1 MPEESIN
8 IFISNIYSTAAFTA
22 VFALLFLFVFALS
35 KVLMRKTGEKIKN
48 KEGQPSHK
56 VFNHYEINKDTGYLK
71 TVFVAGSVFI
81 LAVLFIFLII
91 LTVYFAN
98 NFIIGGSLYLIFIT
112 VFLILAIT
120 VYLIKSR
127 IISR

>member
-8 IFISNIYSTAAFTA
+8 IFISNIYSTAIFTA
-22 VFALLFLFVFALS
+22 VFAVMFLFLFALS
-35 KVLMRKTGEKIKN
+35 KILTRKTGAKIKN
-48 KEGQPSHK
+48 IENPASRK
-56 VFNHYEINKDTGYLK
+56 VFNPYEINKDAGYLK
-71 TVFVAGSVFI
+71 TVFIAGTVFI
-81 LAVLFIFLII
+81 MAVLFIFLII

-98 NFIIGGSLYLIFIT
+98 NFIIDSSLYLIFIT
-112 VFLILAIT
+112 VFLILTIT

>member
-8 IFISNIYSTAAFTA
+8 IFISNIYSTAIFTA
-22 VFALLFLFVFALS
+22 VFAVLFLFMFAVS
-35 KVLMRKTGEKIKN
+35 RILMKKTGEKIKIT
-48 KEGQPSHK
+48 EDQSSRR
-56 VFNHYEINKDTGYLK
+56 VFNPYEINKDTGYLK
-71 TVFVAGSVFI
+71 TVFVAGTVFI
-81 LAVLFIFLII
+81 MAVLFIFLII

>member
-8 IFISNIYSTAAFTA
+8 IFISNIYSTAIFTA
-22 VFALLFLFVFALS
+22 VFAVLFLFMFAVS
-35 KVLMRKTGEKIKN
+35 RILMKKTGEKIKIT
-48 KEGQPSHK
+48 EDQSSRR
-56 VFNHYEINKDTGYLK
+56 VFNPYEINKDTGYLK
-71 TVFVAGSVFI
+71 TVFVAGTVFI
-81 LAVLFIFLII
+81 MAVLFIFLII

-98 NFIIGGSLYLIFIT
+98 NFIIDGSLYLIFIT

>member
-8 IFISNIYSTAAFTA
+8 IFISNIYSTAIFTA
-22 VFALLFLFVFALS
+22 VFAVLFLFMFAVS
-35 KVLMRKTGEKIKN
+35 KILMRKTGQKIKITAN
-48 KEGQPSHK
+48 PGPQR
-56 VFNHYEINKDTGYLK
+56 VFNPYEINKDTGYSR
-71 TVFVAGSVFI
+71 TVFIAGTVFI
-81 LAVLFIFLII
+81 MAVLFIFLII

-98 NFIIGGSLYLIFIT
+98 NFAIDSSLYLIFIT

>member
-8 IFISNIYSTAAFTA
+8 IFISNIYSTAIFTA
-22 VFALLFLFVFALS
+22 VFALLFLFMFAVS
-35 KVLMRKTGEKIKN
+35 RILMKKTGEKTKYT
-48 KEGQPSHK
+48 EDQPSRK
-56 VFNHYEINKDTGYLK
+56 FFNPYEINRDTGYLK
-71 TVFVAGSVFI
+71 TVFVAGTVFI
-81 LAVLFIFLII
+81 MAVLFIFLII

>member
-8 IFISNIYSTAAFTA
+8 IFISNIYSTAIFTA
-22 VFALLFLFVFALS
+22 VFAVLFLFMFAVS
-35 KVLMRKTGEKIKN
+35 RILMKKTGEKIKIT
-48 KEGQPSHK
+48 QDRSSRR
-56 VFNHYEINKDTGYLK
+56 VFNPYEINKDTGYLK
-71 TVFVAGSVFI
+71 TVFVAGTVFI
-81 LAVLFIFLII
+81 MAVLFIFLII

-98 NFIIGGSLYLIFIT
+98 NFIIDGSLYLIFIT

>member
-8 IFISNIYSTAAFTA
+8 IFISNIYSTAIFTA
-22 VFALLFLFVFALS
+22 VFALLFLFMLAVS
-35 KVLMRKTGEKIKN
+35 KILKAKTGAKIKN
-48 KEGQPSHK
+48 IEDPAQRGF
-56 VFNHYEINKDTGYLK
+56 FNPYEINKDTGYLK
-71 TVFVAGSVFI
+71 TVFVAGTVFI
-81 LAVLFIFLII
+81 MAVLFIFLII

-98 NFIIGGSLYLIFIT
+98 NFIIDSSLYLIFIT

>member
-8 IFISNIYSTAAFTA
+8 IFISNIYSTAIFTA
-22 VFALLFLFVFALS
+22 VFAVLFLFMFAVS
-35 KVLMRKTGEKIKN
+35 RILMKKTGEKIKN
-48 KEGQPSHK
+48 TQDQSSRR
-56 VFNHYEINKDTGYLK
+56 VFNPYEINKDTGYLK
-71 TVFVAGSVFI
+71 TVFVAGTVFI
-81 LAVLFIFLII
+81 MAVLFIFLII

-98 NFIIGGSLYLIFIT
+98 NFIIDGSLYLIFIT

>member
-8 IFISNIYSTAAFTA
+8 IFISNIYSTAIFTA
-22 VFALLFLFVFALS
+22 VFALLFLFMFAVS
-35 KVLMRKTGEKIKN
+35 RILMKKTGEKIKILKTN
-48 KEGQPSHK
+48 PSRR
-56 VFNHYEINKDTGYLK
+56 VFNPYEINKDTGYLK
-71 TVFVAGSVFI
+71 TVFVAGTVFI
-81 LAVLFIFLII
+81 MAVLFIFLII

-98 NFIIGGSLYLIFIT
+98 NFIIGSSLYLIFIT

>member
-8 IFISNIYSTAAFTA
+8 IFISNIYSTAIFAA
-22 VFALLFLFVFALS
+22 VFIVLLLFMFAVS
-35 KVLMRKTGEKIKN
+35 KILTRKTGANIRNIEN
-48 KEGQPSHK
+48 PASRR
-56 VFNHYEINKDTGYLK
+56 VFNPYEINKDTGYLK
-71 TVFVAGSVFI
+71 TVFVAGTVFI
-81 LAVLFIFLII
+81 MAVLFIFLII

-98 NFIIGGSLYLIFIT
+98 NFIIGSSLYLIFIT

>member
-8 IFISNIYSTAAFTA
+8 IFISNIYSTAIFTA
-22 VFALLFLFVFALS
+22 VFAVLFLFMFAVS
-35 KVLMRKTGEKIKN
+35 RILMKKTGEKIKN
-48 KEGQPSHK
+48 TQDRSSRR
-56 VFNHYEINKDTGYLK
+56 VFNPYEINKDTGYLK
-71 TVFVAGSVFI
+71 TVFVAGTVFI
-81 LAVLFIFLII
+81 MAVLFIFLII

-98 NFIIGGSLYLIFIT
+98 NFIIDGSLYLIFIT